1 MIRYSFKT
9 AISLILI
16 GLVSSCSLPRE
27 YQFQIEN
34 ATAYEIDTFRIGQK
48 KDSTFVS
55 IASDSTS
62 PVIHYQLKGTLF
74 NFAEPMIYLTV
85 VSCYDSIQ
93 RYGNHTSTGKLI
105 SVPNLDKRKVNLLRI
120 TTDSLPPTAGFDYER
135 IKTSR

>member
-1 MIRYSFKT
+1 MIRYPFKT

-16 GLVSSCSLPRE
+16 GLLSSCSLPRE

-62 PVIHYQLKGTLF
+62 PVIHYQFNGTLF

-85 VSCYDSIQ
+85 GSCYDSIQ
-93 RYGNHTSTGKLI
+93 RYENHTSTGKLI
-105 SVPNLDKRKVNLLRI
+105 SVPNLYKRKVNLLRI
-120 TTDSLPPTAGFDYER
+120 TTDSLPPTEGFDYER
-135 IKTSR
+135 IKTSH